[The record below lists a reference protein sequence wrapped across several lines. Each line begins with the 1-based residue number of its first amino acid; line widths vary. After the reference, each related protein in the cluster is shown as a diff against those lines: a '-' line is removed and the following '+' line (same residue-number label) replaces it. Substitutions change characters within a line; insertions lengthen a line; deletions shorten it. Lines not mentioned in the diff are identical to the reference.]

1 MYQISNYCKSKAG
14 KGINVKLSSYNE
26 DAQAWDKDIYI
37 YIPFVES
44 LTEEQA
50 RNPKTV
56 VAAPTKS
63 GDMCIKIPKA
73 RLYAPAPKPNV
84 PERAEQNKK
93 TENPNAM
100 ENPFCDLS
108 KNPYL

>member
-1 MYQISNYCKSKAG
+1 MYQITNYSKSKAG

-56 VAAPTKS
+56 VSAPTKS

-73 RLYAPAPKPNV
+73 RLYV
-84 PERAEQNKK
+84 PEQKPEEPKAEKK
-93 TENPNAM
+93 DE
-100 ENPFCDLS
+100 ENPF
-108 KNPYL
+108 